1 VHGLHQKMFPLQ
13 ICSDSVSLV
22 LFVLTIVES
31 LKSYFLPLYRMEIA
45 FSTIVINDV
54 THRLAIWDTAGQED
68 FDRLRLLSYPN
79 VR

>member
-1 VHGLHQKMFPLQ
+1 
-13 ICSDSVSLV
+13 
-22 LFVLTIVES
+22 
-31 LKSYFLPLYRMEIA
+31 
-45 FSTIVINDV
+45 VINDV